1 MEEASLVDHLT
12 ELRVRLVKSIVAIA
26 SCFIL
31 LIYFS
36 NDIYQFLAEPL
47 QKFLPSNSSMIATE
61 VASPFLA
68 PLKLTLF
75 VSLMISM
82 PYFFSN
88 MGVHSASFVQTR
100 KESELLFVI
109 FKCCTFLFR
118 YCLYLFFNF
127 TNCL

>member
-12 ELRVRLVKSIVAIA
+12 ELRVRLVKSIVVIG

-68 PLKLTLF
+68 PLKLL
-75 VSLMISM
+75 SLI
-82 PYFFSN
+82 
-88 MGVHSASFVQTR
+88 H
-100 KESELLFVI
+100 I
-109 FKCCTFLFR
+109 
-118 YCLYLFFNF
+118 
-127 TNCL
+127 